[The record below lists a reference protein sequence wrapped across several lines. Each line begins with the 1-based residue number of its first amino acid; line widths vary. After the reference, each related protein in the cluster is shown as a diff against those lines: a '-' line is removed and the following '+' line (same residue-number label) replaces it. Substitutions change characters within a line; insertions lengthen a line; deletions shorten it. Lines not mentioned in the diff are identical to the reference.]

1 MRKIKLLIQ
10 YRGKNYRGW
19 QVQPNGI
26 TIQGLLEGI
35 LAEIFGEKTL
45 VFGSGRTDSGV
56 HALAQVAHFSTNHSM
71 DLETLRRALNA
82 HLPHDVAV
90 LSAEEVPADFDAQ
103 RSAKLKTYS
112 YFILNSELKS
122 PFLSPYSWKIHGDL
136 DLESMRECLEL
147 LVGEHDFASFKAAD
161 SFAKTSRR
169 RIDRAELRRI
179 PLTALGDSLL
189 GIFGLAG
196 MLKPLAGSGDFHP
209 EAETGPALL
218 AITLQGPGFLKHM
231 VRNIV
236 GTLVEVGMGKMDVA
250 EFRRIFEAK
259 DRTQAG
265 PTAPAWGLFLVDVDY
280 GD

>member
-19 QVQPNGI
+19 QIQPNGV
-26 TIQGLLEGI
+26 TIQGLLEEI
-35 LAEIFGEKTL
+35 LAEIFGQRTL

-56 HALAQVAHFSTNHSM
+56 HALAQVAHFSTAHPI

-82 HLPHDVAV
+82 HLPPDVAV
-90 LSAEEVPADFDAQ
+90 LDVAEVAADFDAQ
-103 RSAKLKTYS
+103 RSAKLKTYT
-112 YFILNSELKS
+112 YFIFNSESKS
-122 PFLSPYSWKIHGDL
+122 PFLAPYSWRIHGDL
-136 DLESMRECLEL
+136 DLESMRECLEM

-161 SFAKTSRR
+161 STAKTSRR
-169 RIDRAELRRI
+169 RIDRAELRRV

-189 GIFGLAG
+189 GILGLGG

-209 EAETGPALL
+209 EAETGPGLIAL
-218 AITLQGPGFLKHM
+218 TLQGPGFLKHM

-236 GTLVEVGMGKMDVA
+236 GTLVDVGMGKTEVA
-250 EFRRIFEAK
+250 EFQRIFEAK

-265 PTAPAWGLFLVDVDY
+265 PTAPAWGLFLVKVDY